1 MAGWTILKA
10 AIADIIKTNGNQE
23 ITGQLLQNVLN
34 NIVSS
39 VGEKATFAGIATP
52 TTNPGTPDG
61 PVFYIASSN
70 GVYSNFAGLEVKNA
84 GLYII
89 YNSSSGS
96 WLYSKVITNYVS
108 KTLGNSTYFDVVDDK
123 ISAIH
128 VHNAGTSINASNLI
142 SIPKSDFICYNVA
155 KTTNSGAFSVIPGV
169 MIFDKEFNL
178 IKAIFNKESTT
189 IEVKKDEL
197 PSGAMFFVM
206 QSSANKTIA
215 YTDFAENNNSNIYDT
230 GISLYYVLKVK
241 EYISTEVSAV
251 ADSVSEV
258 ADSVSAVADSVSVV
272 ADSVSNVLTTTTN
285 RSDSSYYIS
294 SKLFPLGGK
303 AKAINF
309 SDNQYSEYA
318 GKKVKVI
325 VGSYLQDSNKMLIRH
340 ISEEITVT
348 GKTVDISLLNISVP
362 LNGLIGI
369 FNDSGIYSYYGI
381 NYEALTFLGNAS
393 SMVEGNTIAAAA
405 AHISLSYNV
414 EVEEN
419 VSGIETLNIK
429 IESLAN
435 TLQAFQDLFTT
446 TTTTTNLPKVTTKGS
461 QNVNPVSWIAS
472 RIIIFGAKVTKAN
485 FFTGSEE
492 LQGTTAYVVVGQM
505 INDTQAKIISRT
517 AFEVN
522 GTSIDLSDLDI
533 SVPENGVVGINID
546 GSSATYGYSTNRP
559 SDLKG
564 KVFVA
569 TGATAVNNIVTQH
582 NKFSYL
588 NFPFNVE
595 IIEKELI
602 IDELD
607 KRITALENKEDV
619 SRDFSD
625 KVCVIMGDSI
635 TWYGHDDLSGIEG
648 WTHYFKDWFN
658 FKSIRSYARSGATW
672 SCTADT
678 EYDIVENTGSTAPNN
693 VGYNQMN
700 RLLHDIEEGTQETPD
715 YIIIAL
721 GTNDAWH
728 RYSASAEGGVDAVKE
743 LFNNTTDYEQ
753 DVPINTCLTTAMAI
767 RYFSDMVTNNL
778 PNAQII
784 LLTPLQSSSIS
795 YNNIIS
801 IGDIIEECAKYCSY
815 PIIRQ
820 DKECGVY
827 RIQEARD
834 YVNTKDG
841 THLSSTGAEKV
852 GNYLAQKIKSL
863 LR

>member
-1 MAGWTILKA
+1 MASWTILKA
-10 AIADIIKTNGNQE
+10 AIANIIKTNGNQE

-34 NIVSS
+34 SIVSS

-70 GVYSNFAGLEVKNA
+70 GVYSNFGGLKVKNA

-89 YNSSSGS
+89 YNSSGGS
-96 WLYSKVITNYVS
+96 WLYSKVITSYVS

-123 ISAIH
+123 ISA
-128 VHNAGTSINASNLI
+128 VHIFNAGSGINASNLI
-142 SIPKSDFICYNVA
+142 SIPKRDFICYDVFKTPSSGTNV
-155 KTTNSGAFSVIPGV
+155 NIPGV
-169 MIFDKEFNL
+169 MIFDREFNL
-178 IKAIFNKESTT
+178 VKAIFNKESTT

-206 QSSANKTIA
+206 QSSAANIIA

-241 EYISTEVSAV
+241 EYISTEVSV
-251 ADSVSEV
+251 V
-258 ADSVSAVADSVSVV
+258 ADSVSAVADSVSAV
-272 ADSVSNVLTTTTN
+272 ADSVSNVLATTTK
-285 RSDSSYYIS
+285 RSDSPYYIS

-309 SDNQYSEYA
+309 SNNQYSEYA

-325 VGSYLQDSNKMLIRH
+325 VGSYLQNSNKMLIRH

-348 GKTVDISLLNISVP
+348 GKTVDISLLNISIP
-362 LNGLIGI
+362 MNGLIGI
-369 FNDSGIYSYYGI
+369 FNDSGIYSYYGA
-381 NYEALTFLGNAS
+381 NSKALTFLGSAS
-393 SMVEGNTIAAAA
+393 SMVEGNTIAAAAA

-419 VSGIETLNIK
+419 VSSVETLNIE

-446 TTTTTNLPKVTTKGS
+446 TTITTTTTANLPKITTKGS
-461 QNVNPVSWIAS
+461 QVVNPVSWIAS
-472 RIIIFGAKVTKAN
+472 RIITFGAKVTKAN

-492 LQGTTAYVVVGQM
+492 LQKTTAYVVVGQM

-517 AFEVN
+517 AFEVS
-522 GTSIDLSDLDI
+522 GTSIDLSNLDI
-533 SVPENGVVGINID
+533 SVPENGVVGININ
-546 GSSATYGYSTNRP
+546 GSSAMYGYSTSRP

-569 TGATAVNNIVTQH
+569 TGATAVGNTVTQH
-582 NKFSYL
+582 NRFSYL

-602 IDELD
+602 TDELGR
-607 KRITALENKEDV
+607 RITALENKKDV
-619 SRDFSD
+619 NRDFSD

-635 TWYGHDDLSGIEG
+635 TWYGHDNLSGVEG

-658 FKSIRSYARSGATW
+658 FKSICSYARSGATW

-678 EYDIVENTGSTAPNN
+678 KYDIVENTGSTVPNN

-700 RLLHDIEEGTQETPD
+700 RLLHDIEKGTQETPD

-728 RYSASAEGGVDAVKE
+728 RYSASSKGGVDAVKE

-778 PNAQII
+778 PNTQII
-784 LLTPLQSSSIS
+784 LLTPLQSSSVS

-827 RIQEARD
+827 RIQEARGH
-834 YVNTKDG
+834 VNTKDG

>member
-70 GVYSNFAGLEVKNA
+70 GVYSNFDGLEVKNA

-89 YNSSSGS
+89 YNSSGGS
-96 WLYSKVITNYVS
+96 WRYSKVITSYVS

-123 ISAIH
+123 ISA
-128 VHNAGTSINASNLI
+128 VHIFNAGSGINASNLI

-155 KTTNSGAFSVIPGV
+155 KTTNSGVFAVIPGV

-178 IKAIFNKESTT
+178 VKAIFNRESTT

-206 QSSANKTIA
+206 QSSASNTIA

-241 EYISTEVSAV
+241 EYISTEVSV
-251 ADSVSEV
+251 
-258 ADSVSAVADSVSVV
+258 VADSVSVV

-285 RSDSSYYIS
+285 RSGSSYYIS

-369 FNDSGIYSYYGI
+369 FNDSSIYSYYGT
-381 NYEALTFLGNAS
+381 NSEALTFLGSAS
-393 SMVEGNTIAAAA
+393 SMVEGNTIAAAAA

-419 VSGIETLNIK
+419 VSSIEMLNIE

-435 TLQAFQDLFTT
+435 TLQAFQDLLTTT
-446 TTTTTNLPKVTTKGS
+446 TTTTTNLPKITTSGS
-461 QNVNPVSWIAS
+461 RVVSPVSWIAS
-472 RIIIFGAKVTKAN
+472 RIITFGAKVTKAN

-492 LQGTTAYVVVGQM
+492 LQGTTAYVVVGQVL
-505 INDTQAKIISRT
+505 NDTQAKIVSRT

-522 GTSIDLSDLDI
+522 GTSIDLADLDI
-533 SVPENGVVGINID
+533 SVPENGIVGINID
-546 GSSATYGYSTNRP
+546 GSSAMYGYSTSRP
-559 SDLKG
+559 SDLEG
-564 KVFVA
+564 KVFIA
-569 TGATAVNNIVTQH
+569 TGATAVGNTVTRH
-582 NKFSYL
+582 SRFSYL

-602 IDELD
+602 TDELD
-607 KRITALENKEDV
+607 RRITALENKEDNKEDV

-635 TWYGHDDLSGIEG
+635 TWYGHDDLSGVAG

-678 EYDIVENTGSTAPNN
+678 KYDIVENTGSTVPNN

-700 RLLHDIEEGTQETPD
+700 RLLHDIEKGTQETPD

-728 RYSASAEGGVDAVKE
+728 RYSASAEGGVDAVKK

-753 DVPINTCLTTAMAI
+753 DVPINTCLTTAKAI

-778 PNAQII
+778 PNTQII

-827 RIQEARD
+827 RIQEARG